1 MIDLN
6 SHMTLTTISIR
17 YEFLKF
23 GVKAWTKAPLWG
35 HGRGGLLEAMVA
47 EGYNREY
54 GKYFT
59 HSHNAYVS
67 ALAMRG
73 LFGFAALLLL
83 MFFAFAYFLFFWT
96 DSPLIGSMHS
106 VRFFIF
112 FSLLLLYAS
121 SSDDDR
127 KVNLEIR

>member
-1 MIDLN
+1 MG
-6 SHMTLTTISIR
+6 TW
-17 YEFLKF
+17 E
-23 GVKAWTKAPLWG
+23 
-35 HGRGGLLEAMVA
+35 GGLLEAMVA
-47 EGYNREY
+47 EGYDREY

-83 MFFAFAYFLFFWT
+83 MFLITRVFYKKLKEDGQLHARCGLIFAFAYFLFFWT

-106 VRFFIF
+106 VRFS
-112 FSLLLLYAS
+112 FSFPFCYSTLVQAMTTAKLIW
-121 SSDDDR
+121 R
-127 KVNLEIR
+127 